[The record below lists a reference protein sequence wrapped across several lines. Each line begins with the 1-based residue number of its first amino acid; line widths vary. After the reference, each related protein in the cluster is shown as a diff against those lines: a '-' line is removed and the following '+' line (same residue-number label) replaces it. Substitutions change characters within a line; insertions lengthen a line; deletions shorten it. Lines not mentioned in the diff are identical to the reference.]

1 MSNKKENESVVI
13 FFSKEKEDKP
23 KSVVVSGE
31 EAVFRALTKGVAGP
45 PASLSGFTVNP
56 VMAGSG
62 MLEFRGMWDSGSSAA
77 QKQSA
82 F

>member
-13 FFSKEKEDKP
+13 FFSKENDKP

-31 EAVFRALTKGVAGP
+31 EALFRALTKGVAGP
-45 PASLSGFTVNP
+45 PASQNGFTVNP
-56 VMAGSG
+56 VMVGSG
-62 MLEFRGMWDSGSSAA
+62 KLEFRGMWDSGSSAA
-77 QKQSA
+77 QKHSA

>member
-1 MSNKKENESVVI
+1 MAVW
-13 FFSKEKEDKP
+13 
-23 KSVVVSGE
+23 GE
-31 EAVFRALTKGVAGP
+31 EPLFGALTKGVAGP
-45 PASLSGFTVNP
+45 PATQSGFTVNP

-62 MLEFRGMWDSGSSAA
+62 EVGVPGNMGPGSSAA